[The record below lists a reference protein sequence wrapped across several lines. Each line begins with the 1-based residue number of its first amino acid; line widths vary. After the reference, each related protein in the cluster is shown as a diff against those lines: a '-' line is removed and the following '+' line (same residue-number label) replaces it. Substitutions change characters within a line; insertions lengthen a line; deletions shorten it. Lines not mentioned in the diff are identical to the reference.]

1 MAGRNPLGPA
11 PARHPLTAAP
21 PELER
26 TIGYRFARPALLI
39 EALTHRS
46 ALQRAHGR
54 APRSTSNERLEFL
67 GDRVLNLLMAEWLL
81 ERYPDEQEGDL
92 GRRQGFLVSGPV
104 VARAADRIGLPAA
117 LSIAP
122 GEARVGVGALT
133 TVRSDAM
140 EAVIGAIFLDGG
152 LEPAREFV
160 RRAWAN
166 EIAEQGAPPRDAKTI
181 LQEWALAR
189 GLKLPVYEET
199 GRSGPSHAPEFTVRV
214 TVRGE
219 TGEGRAGN
227 KQAAQRAAAAAV
239 LRALGVP
246 ADAGAVE

>member
-1 MAGRNPLGPA
+1 MAGRDPLGPA
-11 PARHPLTAAP
+11 SARHPLSGTP

-26 TIGYRFARPALLI
+26 TIGYRFTRPALLA

-46 ALQRAHGR
+46 ALQRTHGR

-117 LSIAP
+117 LAIAP

-152 LEPAREFV
+152 LDPAREFV
-160 RRAWAN
+160 RRAWAD

-189 GLKLPVYEET
+189 GLKLPLYEET

-214 TVRGE
+214 TVRGH
-219 TGEGRAGN
+219 TGEGRAGS
-227 KQAAQRAAAAAV
+227 KQAAQRAAAASV
-239 LRALGVP
+239 LRALGVSI
-246 ADAGAVE
+246 DDGGGE